1 MKVQPD
7 QQPYGQ
13 TLKRALTILGK
24 RPRDSENRLAGTCW
38 LAIVAKGSL
47 YTQTNGLHLLAC
59 FFSSSHSSS
68 GLSKI

>member
-47 YTQTNGLHLLAC
+47 YTQINGLHLRV
-59 FFSSSHSSS
+59 FF
-68 GLSKI
+68 LKATVVVV